1 MKKLTSIK
9 DLDVIIRN
17 ALIFHSQIDGAFVRN
32 ALSEYGAD
40 LDKSDG
46 DSIFESLLP
55 ADTCILFE
63 IQSADSD

>member
-40 LDKSDG
+40 LDKSAG
-46 DSIFESLLP
+46 DSIFKSM
-55 ADTCILFE
+55 
-63 IQSADSD
+63 